1 MFRNSFC
8 SCRRC
13 SRFGSSRFCGR
24 FGSHGSG
31 CRGSGFLGR
40 SSISGGR
47 SGISGGLGLRSR
59 KNSGGK
65 GQNRN
70 NSRHFEIHRILH
82 LHTLII
88 AIFYIWAMK
97 LNIIA
102 AETAKVNDNK
112 AYALFFVKESIQ
124 FSKVLSPKG
133 ESQVESVLK
142 GIKDG
147 PFEDLEF
154 LEIDGCNTFF
164 VDAAKE
170 RGISA
175 LDHLRMAAYRL
186 AQKAMKRQVP
196 CVSLF
201 LADAADEQFK
211 AILHGLHYADYKF
224 DAYKSKQKENF
235 QVTFEIVAGDRA
247 AAFKKIAE
255 EVAVEQ
261 KAITLARNLIN
272 TSASDL
278 YPAAF
283 VEDAKTIAKYTP
295 GLSIKVRNMKQLEKE
310 GFMGH
315 VTVGKG
321 SSHEPHMITLSYD
334 GTKFTAGKSA
344 GKLAGKKGRTSRD
357 HLVIVGKGLTFDT
370 GGLCLKPAKSMPE
383 MISDMSGAAT
393 ALAAIQAIATLKLPV
408 KVSAVCCLAEN
419 AIGNKSVLPGDI
431 FKAKNGKTVMV
442 DNTDAEGRL
451 VLSDGLAEAGLIGAT
466 HIVDLATLTGAM
478 VRALGYAVTGFF
490 SNDDDLALK
499 VINCGEVCCEKF
511 WSMPLEEEYADALK
525 DKFADLKNTGSDAGA
540 ISAALFLQEFVPE
553 NTAWAHWDIAG
564 TAFVTKK
571 WKYTEYGATGF
582 GVQTLIELAR
592 ELG

>member
-1 MFRNSFC
+1 MN
-8 SCRRC
+8 
-13 SRFGSSRFCGR
+13 
-24 FGSHGSG
+24 
-31 CRGSGFLGR
+31 
-40 SSISGGR
+40 
-47 SGISGGLGLRSR
+47 
-59 KNSGGK
+59 
-65 GQNRN
+65 
-70 NSRHFEIHRILH
+70 
-82 LHTLII
+82 
-88 AIFYIWAMK
+88 
-97 LNIIA
+97 LNIVSS
-102 AETAKVNDNK
+102 ENLKNVDSK
-112 AYALFFVKESIQ
+112 AYALFYVKESVQ
-124 FSKVLSPKG
+124 FSTVLSPEG
-133 ESQVESVLK
+133 EEQVETILK
-142 GIKDG
+142 GMKEG
-147 PFEDLEF
+147 PFEDLEY

-170 RGISA
+170 RGLSA

-186 AQKAMKRQVP
+186 AKKAMKKQIA

-224 DAYKSKQKENF
+224 DAYKSKQKPNF
-235 QVTFEIVAGDRA
+235 QVTYEIVAGEHVKD
-247 AAFKKIAE
+247 FKKIAE
-255 EVAVEQ
+255 DVAVEQ
-261 KAITLARNLIN
+261 KAITLAKNLIN

-278 YPAAF
+278 YPAEF
-283 VEDAKTIAKYTP
+283 VERAKTVAKYTE

-321 SSHEPHMITLSYD
+321 SSHEPHMITLEY
-334 GTKFTAGKSA
+334 KPAK
-344 GKLAGKKGRTSRD
+344 RTSKD

-370 GGLCLKPAKSMPE
+370 GGLCLKPPKSMPE

-393 ALAAIQAIATLKLPV
+393 ALAAIQAIATLKLPIR
-408 KVSAVCCLAEN
+408 VSAVCCLAEN

-431 FKAKNGKTVMV
+431 FTAKNGKTVMV

-490 SNDDDLALK
+490 SNDDDLGLK
-499 VINCGEVCCEKF
+499 VINCGEACCEKF

-525 DKFADLKNTGSDAGA
+525 DHFADLKNTGSDAGA

-553 NTAWAHWDIAG
+553 NTAWTHWDIAG
-564 TAFVTKK
+564 TAFVDKK

-582 GVQTLIELAR
+582 GVQTLIQLAR
-592 ELG
+592 EFSAAE

>member
-1 MFRNSFC
+1 MN
-8 SCRRC
+8 
-13 SRFGSSRFCGR
+13 
-24 FGSHGSG
+24 
-31 CRGSGFLGR
+31 
-40 SSISGGR
+40 
-47 SGISGGLGLRSR
+47 
-59 KNSGGK
+59 
-65 GQNRN
+65 
-70 NSRHFEIHRILH
+70 
-82 LHTLII
+82 
-88 AIFYIWAMK
+88 
-97 LNIIA
+97 LNIVSS
-102 AETAKVNDNK
+102 ENLKKTDSK
-112 AYALFFVKESIQ
+112 AYALFYVKESVQ
-124 FSKVLSPKG
+124 FSTVLSPEG
-133 ESQVESVLK
+133 EEQVETILK
-142 GIKDG
+142 GMKEG
-147 PFEDLEF
+147 PFEDLEY
-154 LEIDGCNTFF
+154 LEIDGCNTIF

-170 RGISA
+170 RGLSA

-186 AQKAMKRQVP
+186 AKKAMKKQIP

-224 DAYKSKQKENF
+224 DAYKSKQKPNF
-235 QVTFEIVAGDRA
+235 QVTYEIVAGEHVKE
-247 AAFKKIAE
+247 FKKIAE
-255 EVAVEQ
+255 DVAVEQ
-261 KAITLARNLIN
+261 KAITLAKNLIN

-278 YPAAF
+278 YPAEF
-283 VEDAKTIAKYTP
+283 VERAKTVAKYTE

-321 SSHEPHMITLSYD
+321 SSHEPHMITLEY
-334 GTKFTAGKSA
+334 KPAK
-344 GKLAGKKGRTSRD
+344 RTSKD

-370 GGLCLKPAKSMPE
+370 GGLCLKPPKSMPE

-393 ALAAIQAIATLKLPV
+393 ALAAIQAIATLKLPIR
-408 KVSAVCCLAEN
+408 VSAVCCLAEN

-431 FKAKNGKTVMV
+431 FTAKNGKTVMV

-490 SNDDDLALK
+490 SNDDDLGLK
-499 VINCGEVCCEKF
+499 VINCGEACCEKF

-525 DKFADLKNTGSDAGA
+525 DHFADLKNTGSDAGA

-553 NTAWAHWDIAG
+553 NTAWTHWDIAG
-564 TAFVTKK
+564 TAFVDKK

-582 GVQTLIELAR
+582 GVQTLIQLAR
-592 ELG
+592 EMSCGE

>member
-1 MFRNSFC
+1 MN
-8 SCRRC
+8 
-13 SRFGSSRFCGR
+13 
-24 FGSHGSG
+24 
-31 CRGSGFLGR
+31 
-40 SSISGGR
+40 
-47 SGISGGLGLRSR
+47 
-59 KNSGGK
+59 
-65 GQNRN
+65 
-70 NSRHFEIHRILH
+70 
-82 LHTLII
+82 
-88 AIFYIWAMK
+88 
-97 LNIIA
+97 LNIVSS
-102 AETAKVNDNK
+102 ENLKNVDSK
-112 AYALFFVKESIQ
+112 AYALFYVKESVQ
-124 FSKVLSPKG
+124 FSTVLSPEG
-133 ESQVESVLK
+133 EEQVETILK
-142 GIKDG
+142 GMKEG
-147 PFEDLEF
+147 PFEDLEY
-154 LEIDGCNTFF
+154 LEIDGCNTIF

-170 RGISA
+170 RGLSA

-186 AQKAMKRQVP
+186 AKKAMKKQIP

-224 DAYKSKQKENF
+224 DAYKSKQKPNF
-235 QVTFEIVAGDRA
+235 QVTYEIVAVEHVKD
-247 AAFKKIAE
+247 FKKIAE
-255 EVAVEQ
+255 DVAVEQ
-261 KAITLARNLIN
+261 KAITLAKNLIN

-278 YPAAF
+278 YPAEF
-283 VEDAKTIAKYTP
+283 VERAKTVAKYTE

-321 SSHEPHMITLSYD
+321 SSHEPHMITLEY
-334 GTKFTAGKSA
+334 KPAK
-344 GKLAGKKGRTSRD
+344 RTSKD

-370 GGLCLKPAKSMPE
+370 GGLCLKPPKSMPE

-393 ALAAIQAIATLKLPV
+393 ALAAIQAIATLKLPIR
-408 KVSAVCCLAEN
+408 VSAVCCLAEN

-431 FKAKNGKTVMV
+431 FTAKNGKTVMV

-490 SNDDDLALK
+490 SNDDDLGLK
-499 VINCGEVCCEKF
+499 VINCGEACCEKF

-525 DKFADLKNTGSDAGA
+525 DHFADLKNTGSDAGA

-553 NTAWAHWDIAG
+553 NTAWTHWDIAG
-564 TAFVTKK
+564 TAFVDKK

-582 GVQTLIELAR
+582 GVQTLIQLAR
-592 ELG
+592 EMSAAE

>member
-1 MFRNSFC
+1 MN
-8 SCRRC
+8 
-13 SRFGSSRFCGR
+13 
-24 FGSHGSG
+24 
-31 CRGSGFLGR
+31 
-40 SSISGGR
+40 I
-47 SGISGGLGLRSR
+47 
-59 KNSGGK
+59 
-65 GQNRN
+65 
-70 NSRHFEIHRILH
+70 
-82 LHTLII
+82 
-88 AIFYIWAMK
+88 
-97 LNIIA
+97 NIISS
-102 AETAKVNDNK
+102 ESAKTTNNK

-154 LEIDGCNTFF
+154 LEIDGCSTFF

-186 AQKAMKRQVP
+186 AQRAMKRQVP

-334 GTKFTAGKSA
+334 GTKFAAGKSA
-344 GKLAGKKGRTSRD
+344 GKSAGKKGRTSRD

-383 MISDMSGAAT
+383 MISDMSGGAT

-499 VINCGEVCCEKF
+499 VINCGEACCEKF

-553 NTAWAHWDIAG
+553 NTAWTHWDIAG

-592 ELG
+592 EMSQPE

>member
-1 MFRNSFC
+1 MN
-8 SCRRC
+8 
-13 SRFGSSRFCGR
+13 
-24 FGSHGSG
+24 
-31 CRGSGFLGR
+31 
-40 SSISGGR
+40 
-47 SGISGGLGLRSR
+47 
-59 KNSGGK
+59 
-65 GQNRN
+65 
-70 NSRHFEIHRILH
+70 
-82 LHTLII
+82 
-88 AIFYIWAMK
+88 
-97 LNIIA
+97 LNIVTS
-102 AETAKVNDNK
+102 ENLKNTDSK
-112 AYALFFVKESIQ
+112 AYALFYVKESIQ
-124 FSKVLSPKG
+124 FSTVLSPEG
-133 ESQVESVLK
+133 EEQVETILK
-142 GIKDG
+142 GMKDG
-147 PFEDLEF
+147 PFEDLEY
-154 LEIDGCNTFF
+154 LEIDGCNTIF

-170 RGISA
+170 RGLSA

-186 AQKAMKRQVP
+186 AKKAMKKQIS

-224 DAYKSKQKENF
+224 DAYKSKQKPNF
-235 QVTFEIVAGDRA
+235 QVTYEIVAGEHT

-261 KAITLARNLIN
+261 KAITLAKNLIN

-278 YPAAF
+278 YPAEF
-283 VEDAKTIAKYTP
+283 VERAKTVAKYTE

-321 SSHEPHMITLSYD
+321 SSHEPYMITLDY
-334 GTKFTAGKSA
+334 KPAK
-344 GKLAGKKGRTSRD
+344 RTSKD

-370 GGLCLKPAKSMPE
+370 GGLCLKPPKSMPE

-393 ALAAIQAIATLKLPV
+393 ALAAIQAIASLKLPV
-408 KVSAVCCLAEN
+408 HVSAVCCLAEN

-431 FKAKNGKTVMV
+431 FTAKNGKTVMV

-490 SNDDDLALK
+490 SNDDDLGLK
-499 VINCGEVCCEKF
+499 VINCGEACCEKF

-525 DKFADLKNTGSDAGA
+525 DHFADLKNTGSDAGA

-553 NTAWAHWDIAG
+553 NTAWTHWDIAG
-564 TAFVTKK
+564 TAFVDKK

-582 GVQTLIELAR
+582 GVQTLIQLAR
-592 ELG
+592 EMSCDE

>member
-1 MFRNSFC
+1 MN
-8 SCRRC
+8 
-13 SRFGSSRFCGR
+13 
-24 FGSHGSG
+24 
-31 CRGSGFLGR
+31 
-40 SSISGGR
+40 I
-47 SGISGGLGLRSR
+47 
-59 KNSGGK
+59 
-65 GQNRN
+65 
-70 NSRHFEIHRILH
+70 
-82 LHTLII
+82 
-88 AIFYIWAMK
+88 
-97 LNIIA
+97 NIISS
-102 AETAKVNDNK
+102 ESAKAKADK

-186 AQKAMKRQVP
+186 AQRAMKRQVP

-247 AAFKKIAE
+247 ASFKKISE

-334 GTKFTAGKSA
+334 GTKFAAGKSA
-344 GKLAGKKGRTSRD
+344 GKSAGKKGRTSRD

-393 ALAAIQAIATLKLPV
+393 ALAAIQAIATLKLPIR
-408 KVSAVCCLAEN
+408 VSAVCCLAEN

-499 VINCGEVCCEKF
+499 VINCGEACCEKF

-592 ELG
+592 EMSQPE

>member
-1 MFRNSFC
+1 
-8 SCRRC
+8 
-13 SRFGSSRFCGR
+13 
-24 FGSHGSG
+24 
-31 CRGSGFLGR
+31 
-40 SSISGGR
+40 
-47 SGISGGLGLRSR
+47 
-59 KNSGGK
+59 
-65 GQNRN
+65 
-70 NSRHFEIHRILH
+70 
-82 LHTLII
+82 
-88 AIFYIWAMK
+88 MK

-124 FSKVLSPKG
+124 FSKVLSAKG

-170 RGISA
+170 RGLST

-334 GTKFTAGKSA
+334 GTKFATGKSA
-344 GKLAGKKGRTSRD
+344 GKSAGKKGRTSHD

-499 VINCGEVCCEKF
+499 VINCGEACCEKF

-592 ELG
+592 EMSVEA

>member
-1 MFRNSFC
+1 MN
-8 SCRRC
+8 
-13 SRFGSSRFCGR
+13 
-24 FGSHGSG
+24 
-31 CRGSGFLGR
+31 
-40 SSISGGR
+40 
-47 SGISGGLGLRSR
+47 
-59 KNSGGK
+59 
-65 GQNRN
+65 
-70 NSRHFEIHRILH
+70 
-82 LHTLII
+82 
-88 AIFYIWAMK
+88 
-97 LNIIA
+97 LNIVTS
-102 AETAKVNDNK
+102 ENLKNTDSK
-112 AYALFFVKESIQ
+112 AYALFYVKESIQ
-124 FSKVLSPKG
+124 FSTVLSPEG
-133 ESQVESVLK
+133 EEQVETILK
-142 GIKDG
+142 GMKDG
-147 PFEDLEF
+147 PFEDLEY
-154 LEIDGCNTFF
+154 LEIDGCNTIF

-170 RGISA
+170 RGLSA

-186 AQKAMKRQVP
+186 AKKSMKKQIP

-224 DAYKSKQKENF
+224 DAYKSKQKPNF
-235 QVTFEIVAGDRA
+235 QVTYEIVAGEHVKE
-247 AAFKKIAE
+247 FKKIAE

-261 KAITLARNLIN
+261 KAITLAKNLIN

-278 YPAAF
+278 YPAEF
-283 VEDAKTIAKYTP
+283 VERAKTVAKYTE

-321 SSHEPHMITLSYD
+321 SSHEPYMITLDY
-334 GTKFTAGKSA
+334 KPAK
-344 GKLAGKKGRTSRD
+344 RTSKD

-370 GGLCLKPAKSMPE
+370 GGLCLKPPKSMPE

-393 ALAAIQAIATLKLPV
+393 ALAAIQAIATLKLPIR
-408 KVSAVCCLAEN
+408 VSAVCCLAEN

-431 FKAKNGKTVMV
+431 FTAKNGKTVMV

-490 SNDDDLALK
+490 SNDDDLGLK
-499 VINCGEVCCEKF
+499 VINCGEACCEKF

-525 DKFADLKNTGSDAGA
+525 DHFADLKNTGSDAGA

-553 NTAWAHWDIAG
+553 NTAWTHWDIAG
-564 TAFVTKK
+564 TAFVDKK

-582 GVQTLIELAR
+582 GVQTLIQLAR
-592 ELG
+592 EMSCGE

>member
-1 MFRNSFC
+1 MN
-8 SCRRC
+8 
-13 SRFGSSRFCGR
+13 
-24 FGSHGSG
+24 
-31 CRGSGFLGR
+31 
-40 SSISGGR
+40 I
-47 SGISGGLGLRSR
+47 
-59 KNSGGK
+59 
-65 GQNRN
+65 
-70 NSRHFEIHRILH
+70 
-82 LHTLII
+82 
-88 AIFYIWAMK
+88 
-97 LNIIA
+97 NIISS
-102 AETAKVNDNK
+102 ESAKAKADK
-112 AYALFFVKESIQ
+112 AYALFFVNESIQ

-142 GIKDG
+142 GIKNG

-170 RGISA
+170 RGLST

-186 AQKAMKRQVP
+186 AQKAIKRQVP

-235 QVTFEIVAGDRA
+235 QVTFEIVAGDRV

-283 VEDAKTIAKYTP
+283 VEDAKTITKYTP
-295 GLSIKVRNMKQLEKE
+295 GLSIKVRNIKQLEKE

-334 GTKFTAGKSA
+334 GTKFAAGKSSGKSA
-344 GKLAGKKGRTSRD
+344 GTKSANRTSRD

-499 VINCGEVCCEKF
+499 VINCGEACCEKF

-592 ELG
+592 EMSQPE

>member
-1 MFRNSFC
+1 MN
-8 SCRRC
+8 
-13 SRFGSSRFCGR
+13 
-24 FGSHGSG
+24 
-31 CRGSGFLGR
+31 
-40 SSISGGR
+40 I
-47 SGISGGLGLRSR
+47 
-59 KNSGGK
+59 
-65 GQNRN
+65 
-70 NSRHFEIHRILH
+70 
-82 LHTLII
+82 
-88 AIFYIWAMK
+88 
-97 LNIIA
+97 NIISS
-102 AETAKVNDNK
+102 ESAKAKADK

-124 FSKVLSPKG
+124 FSKVLSAKG

-154 LEIDGCNTFF
+154 LEIDGSNTFF

-170 RGISA
+170 RGLSA

-247 AAFKKIAE
+247 ATFKKIAE

-334 GTKFTAGKSA
+334 GTKFAAGKSA
-344 GKLAGKKGRTSRD
+344 GKSAGAKGRTSRD

-393 ALAAIQAIATLKLPV
+393 ALAAIQAIATLKLPIR
-408 KVSAVCCLAEN
+408 VSAVCCLAEN

-499 VINCGEVCCEKF
+499 VINCGEACCEKF

-592 ELG
+592 EMGQSE

>member
-1 MFRNSFC
+1 MN
-8 SCRRC
+8 
-13 SRFGSSRFCGR
+13 
-24 FGSHGSG
+24 
-31 CRGSGFLGR
+31 
-40 SSISGGR
+40 
-47 SGISGGLGLRSR
+47 
-59 KNSGGK
+59 
-65 GQNRN
+65 
-70 NSRHFEIHRILH
+70 
-82 LHTLII
+82 
-88 AIFYIWAMK
+88 
-97 LNIIA
+97 LNIVSS
-102 AETAKVNDNK
+102 ENLKNTDNK
-112 AYALFFVKESIQ
+112 AYALFFVKQSIQ
-124 FSKVLSPKG
+124 FSTVLTAEG
-133 ESQVESVLK
+133 EEQVETILK
-142 GIKDG
+142 GMNDG
-147 PFEDLEF
+147 PFEDLEY

-170 RGISA
+170 RGLSA

-186 AQKAMKRQVP
+186 AKRAMKKQVP

-211 AILHGLHYADYKF
+211 SILHGLYYANYKF

-235 QVTFEIVAGDRA
+235 AVTYEIVAGEHVKD
-247 AAFKKIAE
+247 FKKIAE
-255 EVAVEQ
+255 DVAVEQ
-261 KAITLARNLIN
+261 KAITLAKNLIN

-278 YPAAF
+278 YPAEF
-283 VEDAKTIAKYTP
+283 VERAKTIAKYTE

-321 SSHEPHMITLSYD
+321 SSHEPHMITLEY
-334 GTKFTAGKSA
+334 KPAK
-344 GKLAGKKGRTSRD
+344 RTSKD

-370 GGLCLKPAKSMPE
+370 GGLCLKPPKSMPE

-393 ALAAIQAIATLKLPV
+393 ALAAIQAIATLKLPIR
-408 KVSAVCCLAEN
+408 VSAVCCLAEN
-419 AIGNKSVLPGDI
+419 AIGNQSVLPGDI
-431 FKAKNGKTVMV
+431 FTAKNGKTVMV

-451 VLSDGLAEAGLIGAT
+451 VLSDGLAEAGEIGAT

-490 SNDDDLALK
+490 SNDDDLGLK
-499 VINCGEVCCEKF
+499 VINCGEACCEKF

-553 NTAWAHWDIAG
+553 NTAWTHWDIAG
-564 TAFVTKK
+564 TAFVDKK

-592 ELG
+592 EMSSVEA

>member
-1 MFRNSFC
+1 MN
-8 SCRRC
+8 
-13 SRFGSSRFCGR
+13 
-24 FGSHGSG
+24 
-31 CRGSGFLGR
+31 
-40 SSISGGR
+40 
-47 SGISGGLGLRSR
+47 
-59 KNSGGK
+59 
-65 GQNRN
+65 
-70 NSRHFEIHRILH
+70 
-82 LHTLII
+82 
-88 AIFYIWAMK
+88 
-97 LNIIA
+97 LNIIPS
-102 AETAKVNDNK
+102 ESAKAKADK

-124 FSKVLSPKG
+124 FSKVLSAKG

-142 GIKDG
+142 DIKDG

-170 RGISA
+170 RGLST

-334 GTKFTAGKSA
+334 GTKFAAGKSA
-344 GKLAGKKGRTSRD
+344 GKSSSAKSAKSPPRD

-499 VINCGEVCCEKF
+499 VINCGEACCEKF

>member
-1 MFRNSFC
+1 MN
-8 SCRRC
+8 
-13 SRFGSSRFCGR
+13 
-24 FGSHGSG
+24 
-31 CRGSGFLGR
+31 
-40 SSISGGR
+40 
-47 SGISGGLGLRSR
+47 
-59 KNSGGK
+59 
-65 GQNRN
+65 
-70 NSRHFEIHRILH
+70 
-82 LHTLII
+82 
-88 AIFYIWAMK
+88 
-97 LNIIA
+97 LNIISS
-102 AETAKVNDNK
+102 ESAKARNDK
-112 AYALFFVKESIQ
+112 AYTLFYVKQSVQ
-124 FSKVLSPKG
+124 FSKVLSATA
-133 ESQVESVLK
+133 SAQVESVLK

-147 PFEDLEF
+147 LFEDLEF

-224 DAYKSKQKENF
+224 DAYKSKQKPNF
-235 QVTFEIVAGDRA
+235 QVTFEIVAGEHT

-278 YPAAF
+278 YPAVF

-321 SSHEPHMITLSYD
+321 SSHEPHMITLTYD
-334 GTKFTAGKSA
+334 GTKLANNKSA
-344 GKLAGKKGRTSRD
+344 KRTSRD

-408 KVSAVCCLAEN
+408 KVSAICCLAEN

-451 VLSDGLAEAGLIGAT
+451 VLSDGLAEAGFIGAT
-466 HIVDLATLTGAM
+466 HIIDLATLTGAM

-499 VINCGEVCCEKF
+499 VINCGEACCEKF

-592 ELG
+592 EMSLGE

>member
-1 MFRNSFC
+1 MN
-8 SCRRC
+8 
-13 SRFGSSRFCGR
+13 
-24 FGSHGSG
+24 
-31 CRGSGFLGR
+31 
-40 SSISGGR
+40 
-47 SGISGGLGLRSR
+47 
-59 KNSGGK
+59 
-65 GQNRN
+65 
-70 NSRHFEIHRILH
+70 
-82 LHTLII
+82 
-88 AIFYIWAMK
+88 
-97 LNIIA
+97 LNIVSS
-102 AETAKVNDNK
+102 ENLKNTDSK
-112 AYALFFVKESIQ
+112 AYALFYVKESVQ
-124 FSKVLSPKG
+124 FSTVLSPEG
-133 ESQVESVLK
+133 EEQVETILK
-142 GIKDG
+142 GMKEG
-147 PFEDLEF
+147 PFEDLEY

-170 RGISA
+170 RGLSA

-186 AQKAMKRQVP
+186 AKKAMKKQIP

-224 DAYKSKQKENF
+224 DAYKSKQKPNF
-235 QVTFEIVAGDRA
+235 QVTYEIVAGEHVKD
-247 AAFKKIAE
+247 FKKIAE
-255 EVAVEQ
+255 DVAVEQ
-261 KAITLARNLIN
+261 KAITLAKNLIN

-278 YPAAF
+278 YPAEF
-283 VEDAKTIAKYTP
+283 VERAKTVAKYTE

-321 SSHEPHMITLSYD
+321 SSHEPHMITLEY
-334 GTKFTAGKSA
+334 KPAK
-344 GKLAGKKGRTSRD
+344 RTSKD

-370 GGLCLKPAKSMPE
+370 GGLCLKPPKSMPE

-393 ALAAIQAIATLKLPV
+393 ALAAIQAIATLKLPIR
-408 KVSAVCCLAEN
+408 VSAVCCLAEN

-431 FKAKNGKTVMV
+431 FTAKNGKTVMV

-490 SNDDDLALK
+490 SNDDDLGLK
-499 VINCGEVCCEKF
+499 VINCGEACCEKF

-525 DKFADLKNTGSDAGA
+525 DHFADLKNTGSDAGA

-553 NTAWAHWDIAG
+553 NTAWTHWDIAG
-564 TAFVTKK
+564 TAFVDKK

-582 GVQTLIELAR
+582 GVQTLIQLAR
-592 ELG
+592 EMSAAE

>member
-1 MFRNSFC
+1 MN
-8 SCRRC
+8 
-13 SRFGSSRFCGR
+13 
-24 FGSHGSG
+24 
-31 CRGSGFLGR
+31 
-40 SSISGGR
+40 
-47 SGISGGLGLRSR
+47 
-59 KNSGGK
+59 
-65 GQNRN
+65 
-70 NSRHFEIHRILH
+70 
-82 LHTLII
+82 
-88 AIFYIWAMK
+88 
-97 LNIIA
+97 LNIISS
-102 AETAKVNDNK
+102 ESAKDRSEK

-124 FSKVLSPKG
+124 FSKVLSAKG

-142 GIKDG
+142 GIKEG

-186 AQKAMKRQVP
+186 AQRAMKKQVP

-211 AILHGLHYADYKF
+211 AILHGLYYADYKF
-224 DAYKSKQKENF
+224 DAYKSKQKKNF
-235 QVTFEIVAGDRA
+235 QVTFEIVAGDHA
-247 AAFKKIAE
+247 SSFKKIAE

-261 KAITLARNLIN
+261 KAVTLARNLIN

-334 GTKFTAGKSA
+334 GTKFAAGKSA
-344 GKLAGKKGRTSRD
+344 GKSAGTKSANRTSRD

-499 VINCGEVCCEKF
+499 VINCGEACCEKF

>member
-1 MFRNSFC
+1 MN
-8 SCRRC
+8 
-13 SRFGSSRFCGR
+13 
-24 FGSHGSG
+24 
-31 CRGSGFLGR
+31 
-40 SSISGGR
+40 
-47 SGISGGLGLRSR
+47 
-59 KNSGGK
+59 
-65 GQNRN
+65 
-70 NSRHFEIHRILH
+70 
-82 LHTLII
+82 
-88 AIFYIWAMK
+88 
-97 LNIIA
+97 LNIVSS
-102 AETAKVNDNK
+102 ENLKNTDSK
-112 AYALFFVKESIQ
+112 AYALFYVKESVQ
-124 FSKVLSPKG
+124 FSTVLSPEG
-133 ESQVESVLK
+133 EEQVETILK
-142 GIKDG
+142 GMKEG
-147 PFEDLEF
+147 PFEDLEY

-170 RGISA
+170 RGLSA

-186 AQKAMKRQVP
+186 AKKAMKKQIP

-224 DAYKSKQKENF
+224 DAYKSKQKPNF
-235 QVTFEIVAGDRA
+235 QVTYEIVAGEHVKE
-247 AAFKKIAE
+247 FKKIAE
-255 EVAVEQ
+255 DVAVEQ
-261 KAITLARNLIN
+261 KAITLAKNLIN

-278 YPAAF
+278 YPAEF
-283 VEDAKTIAKYTP
+283 VERAKTVAKYTE

-321 SSHEPHMITLSYD
+321 SSHEPHMITLEY
-334 GTKFTAGKSA
+334 KPAK
-344 GKLAGKKGRTSRD
+344 RTSKD

-370 GGLCLKPAKSMPE
+370 GGLCLKPPKSMPE

-393 ALAAIQAIATLKLPV
+393 ALAAIQAIATLKLPIR
-408 KVSAVCCLAEN
+408 VSAVCCLAEN

-431 FKAKNGKTVMV
+431 FTAKNGKTVMV

-490 SNDDDLALK
+490 SNDDDLGLK
-499 VINCGEVCCEKF
+499 VINCGEACCEKF

-525 DKFADLKNTGSDAGA
+525 DHFADLKNTGSDAGA

-553 NTAWAHWDIAG
+553 NTAWTHWDIAG
-564 TAFVTKK
+564 TAFVDKK

-582 GVQTLIELAR
+582 GVQTLIQLAR
-592 ELG
+592 EFSAAE

>member
-1 MFRNSFC
+1 MN
-8 SCRRC
+8 
-13 SRFGSSRFCGR
+13 
-24 FGSHGSG
+24 
-31 CRGSGFLGR
+31 
-40 SSISGGR
+40 
-47 SGISGGLGLRSR
+47 
-59 KNSGGK
+59 
-65 GQNRN
+65 
-70 NSRHFEIHRILH
+70 
-82 LHTLII
+82 
-88 AIFYIWAMK
+88 
-97 LNIIA
+97 LNIVSSESLKNA
-102 AETAKVNDNK
+102 DDK
-112 AYALFFVKESIQ
+112 AYALFFVKQSIQ
-124 FSKVLSPKG
+124 FSKVLSDAG
-133 ESQVESVLK
+133 IAQAESVLK
-142 GIKDG
+142 GMNDG
-147 PFEDLEF
+147 PFEDLEY
-154 LEIDGCNTFF
+154 LEIDGSNTIF

-170 RGISA
+170 RGLSA

-186 AQKAMKRQVP
+186 AKRAMKKQIAT
-196 CVSLF
+196 VSLF

-211 AILHGLHYADYKF
+211 AIAHGLYYANYKF

-235 QVTFEIVAGDRA
+235 QVTYEIVAGEHVKD
-247 AAFKKIAE
+247 FKKIAE
-255 EVAVEQ
+255 DVAVEQ
-261 KAITLARNLIN
+261 KAITLAKNLIN
-272 TSASDL
+272 TCAADL
-278 YPAAF
+278 YPAEF
-283 VEDAKTIAKYTP
+283 VERAKTVAKYTE

-321 SSHEPHMITLSYD
+321 SSHEPHMITLEY
-334 GTKFTAGKSA
+334 KPAK
-344 GKLAGKKGRTSRD
+344 RTSKD

-370 GGLCLKPAKSMPE
+370 GGLCLKPPKSMPE

-393 ALAAIQAIATLKLPV
+393 ALAAIQAIATLKLPIH
-408 KVSAVCCLAEN
+408 VSAVCCLAEN

-431 FKAKNGKTVMV
+431 FTAKNGKTVMV

-490 SNDDDLALK
+490 SNDDDLGLK
-499 VINCGEVCCEKF
+499 VINCGEACCEKF

-553 NTAWAHWDIAG
+553 NTAWSHWDIAG
-564 TAFVTKK
+564 TAFVDKK

-592 ELG
+592 EMSSVAE

>member
-1 MFRNSFC
+1 MN
-8 SCRRC
+8 
-13 SRFGSSRFCGR
+13 
-24 FGSHGSG
+24 
-31 CRGSGFLGR
+31 
-40 SSISGGR
+40 I
-47 SGISGGLGLRSR
+47 
-59 KNSGGK
+59 
-65 GQNRN
+65 
-70 NSRHFEIHRILH
+70 
-82 LHTLII
+82 
-88 AIFYIWAMK
+88 
-97 LNIIA
+97 NIISS
-102 AETAKVNDNK
+102 ESAKAKADK

-124 FSKVLSPKG
+124 FSKVLSAKG

-170 RGISA
+170 RGLST

-235 QVTFEIVAGDRA
+235 QVIFEIVAGDRA

-334 GTKFTAGKSA
+334 GTKFANGKPSGRSTGTKSA
-344 GKLAGKKGRTSRD
+344 NRTSRD

-393 ALAAIQAIATLKLPV
+393 ALAAIQAIATLKLPI

-451 VLSDGLAEAGLIGAT
+451 VLSDGLAEAGQIGAT

-499 VINCGEVCCEKF
+499 VINCGEACCEKF

-553 NTAWAHWDIAG
+553 NTAWVHWDIAG

-592 ELG
+592 EMSQPE

>member
-1 MFRNSFC
+1 MN
-8 SCRRC
+8 
-13 SRFGSSRFCGR
+13 
-24 FGSHGSG
+24 
-31 CRGSGFLGR
+31 
-40 SSISGGR
+40 
-47 SGISGGLGLRSR
+47 
-59 KNSGGK
+59 
-65 GQNRN
+65 
-70 NSRHFEIHRILH
+70 
-82 LHTLII
+82 
-88 AIFYIWAMK
+88 
-97 LNIIA
+97 LNIVSS
-102 AETAKVNDNK
+102 ENLKNVDSK
-112 AYALFFVKESIQ
+112 AYALFYVKESVQ
-124 FSKVLSPKG
+124 FSTVLSPEG
-133 ESQVESVLK
+133 EEQVETILK
-142 GIKDG
+142 GMKEG
-147 PFEDLEF
+147 PFEDLEY

-170 RGISA
+170 RGLSA

-186 AQKAMKRQVP
+186 AKKAMKKQIP

-224 DAYKSKQKENF
+224 DAYKSKQKPNF
-235 QVTFEIVAGDRA
+235 QVTYEIVAGEHVKE
-247 AAFKKIAE
+247 FKKIAE
-255 EVAVEQ
+255 DVAVEQ
-261 KAITLARNLIN
+261 KAITLAKNLIN

-278 YPAAF
+278 YPAEF
-283 VEDAKTIAKYTP
+283 VERAKTVAKYTE

-321 SSHEPHMITLSYD
+321 SSHEPHMITLEY
-334 GTKFTAGKSA
+334 KPAK
-344 GKLAGKKGRTSRD
+344 RTSKD

-370 GGLCLKPAKSMPE
+370 GGLCLKPPKSMPE

-393 ALAAIQAIATLKLPV
+393 ALAAIQAIATLKLPIR
-408 KVSAVCCLAEN
+408 VSAVCCLAEN

-431 FKAKNGKTVMV
+431 FTAKNGKTVMV

-490 SNDDDLALK
+490 SNDDDLGLK
-499 VINCGEVCCEKF
+499 VINCGEACCEKF

-525 DKFADLKNTGSDAGA
+525 DHFADLKNTGSDAGA

-553 NTAWAHWDIAG
+553 NTAWTHWDIAG
-564 TAFVTKK
+564 TAFVDKK

-582 GVQTLIELAR
+582 GVQTLIQLAR
-592 ELG
+592 EFSAAE

>member
-1 MFRNSFC
+1 MN
-8 SCRRC
+8 
-13 SRFGSSRFCGR
+13 
-24 FGSHGSG
+24 
-31 CRGSGFLGR
+31 
-40 SSISGGR
+40 I
-47 SGISGGLGLRSR
+47 
-59 KNSGGK
+59 
-65 GQNRN
+65 
-70 NSRHFEIHRILH
+70 
-82 LHTLII
+82 
-88 AIFYIWAMK
+88 
-97 LNIIA
+97 NIISS
-102 AETAKVNDNK
+102 ESAKAKADK

-124 FSKVLSPKG
+124 FSKVLSAKG

-186 AQKAMKRQVP
+186 AQRAMKRQVP

-247 AAFKKIAE
+247 ASFKKISE

-334 GTKFTAGKSA
+334 GTKFATGKSA
-344 GKLAGKKGRTSRD
+344 GKSAGKKGRTSRD

-499 VINCGEVCCEKF
+499 VINCGEACCEKF

-592 ELG
+592 EMSQPE